1 MEDEFAG
8 YPVDDEY
15 WQTIDALVTLVTM
28 LKLVDNDADAIETF
42 KIWLDDWGK
51 RFISKDRIRVNY
63 TKVAVLSKK
72 RIVGYILIRFIFP
85 YKSTIKKVAIIGIPT
100 SVGKAMYFVSKPI

>member
-51 RFISKDRIRVNY
+51 NLYQKIESE
-63 TKVAVLSKK
+63 
-72 RIVGYILIRFIFP
+72 
-85 YKSTIKKVAIIGIPT
+85 
-100 SVGKAMYFVSKPI
+100 

>member
-8 YPVDDEY
+8 YLVDDEY
-15 WQTIDALVTLVTM
+15 WQIMDALVTLVTM

-42 KIWLDDWGK
+42 KTWLDDWGK
-51 RFISKDRIRVNY
+51 KFISKDRIRVNY

-72 RIVGYILIRFIFP
+72 RIIGYILIRFIFP
-85 YKSTIKKVAIIGIPT
+85 YKRAVRKVAIIGIPT
-100 SVGKAMYFVSKPI
+100 SIGKAIYFVSKPT